1 MSIPSWDGAPQTSSN
16 SWTSSGTGPQQ
27 EMDLSGKLHV
37 ERLELSS
44 KIEKLKTFISM
55 SPKFQELDYRHR
67 DLLEEQLRLMNA
79 YEQTL
84 VERMILLNQPNE
96 D

>member
-1 MSIPSWDGAPQTSSN
+1 MASGLEGLTSPQ
-16 SWTSSGTGPQQ
+16 PP
-27 EMDLSGKLHV
+27 DLVNKLNTERV
-37 ERLELSS
+37 ELAQ
-44 KIEKLKTFISM
+44 KIERLKTFITLDA
-55 SPKFQELDYRHR
+55 KYKELDYRHR

-84 VERMILLNQPNE
+84 VDRMTLLNQPHE

>member
-1 MSIPSWDGAPQTSSN
+1 MSAATGLEGILQE
-16 SWTSSGTGPQQ
+16 GPQLP
-27 EMDLSGKLHV
+27 DLVRKLDTERV
-37 ERLELSS
+37 ELAMKIERLKMFMTLDA
-44 KIEKLKTFISM
+44 
-55 SPKFQELDYRHR
+55 KFKELDYRHR

-84 VERMILLNQPNE
+84 VERMTLLNQPNE

>member
-1 MSIPSWDGAPQTSSN
+1 MASGLEGLTSPQ
-16 SWTSSGTGPQQ
+16 PP
-27 EMDLSGKLHV
+27 DLVNKLNTERV
-37 ERLELSS
+37 ELAQ
-44 KIEKLKTFISM
+44 KIERLKTFITLDA
-55 SPKFQELDYRHR
+55 KFKELDYRHR

-84 VERMILLNQPNE
+84 VDRMTLLNQPNE

>member
-1 MSIPSWDGAPQTSSN
+1 MASGLEGLTSPQ
-16 SWTSSGTGPQQ
+16 PP
-27 EMDLSGKLHV
+27 DLVNKLNTERV
-37 ERLELSS
+37 ELAQ
-44 KIEKLKTFISM
+44 KIERLKTFITLDA
-55 SPKFQELDYRHR
+55 KYKELDYRHR

-84 VERMILLNQPNE
+84 VDRMTLLNQPNE

>member
-1 MSIPSWDGAPQTSSN
+1 MSAATGLEGLTSPQ
-16 SWTSSGTGPQQ
+16 PP
-27 EMDLSGKLHV
+27 DLVNKLNTERV
-37 ERLELSS
+37 ELAQ
-44 KIEKLKTFISM
+44 KIERLKTFITLDA
-55 SPKFQELDYRHR
+55 KFKELDYRHR

>member
-1 MSIPSWDGAPQTSSN
+1 MSAA
-16 SWTSSGTGPQQ
+16 SGLEGILQEGPQLP
-27 EMDLSGKLHV
+27 DLVRKLDTERV
-37 ERLELSS
+37 ELAMKIERLKMFMTLDA
-44 KIEKLKTFISM
+44 
-55 SPKFQELDYRHR
+55 KFKELDYRHR

-84 VERMILLNQPNE
+84 VERMTLLNQPNE

>member
-1 MSIPSWDGAPQTSSN
+1 MSAATGLEGLTSPQ
-16 SWTSSGTGPQQ
+16 PP
-27 EMDLSGKLHV
+27 DLVNKLNIERV
-37 ERLELSS
+37 ELAQ
-44 KIEKLKTFISM
+44 KIERLKTFM
-55 SPKFQELDYRHR
+55 TLDAKFQELDYRHI

-84 VERMILLNQPNE
+84 VERMILLNQKNE

>member
-1 MSIPSWDGAPQTSSN
+1 MMA
-16 SWTSSGTGPQQ
+16 SGLEGLTGPQPP
-27 EMDLSGKLHV
+27 DLVNKLNTERV
-37 ERLELSS
+37 ELAQ
-44 KIEKLKTFISM
+44 KIERLKTFITLDA
-55 SPKFQELDYRHR
+55 KYKELDYRHR

>member
-1 MSIPSWDGAPQTSSN
+1 MSIATGYEGILQE
-16 SWTSSGTGPQQ
+16 GPQLP
-27 EMDLSGKLHV
+27 DLVRKLDTERIELAMKI
-37 ERLELSS
+37 ERL
-44 KIEKLKTFISM
+44 KMFITLDA
-55 SPKFQELDYRHR
+55 KYKELDYRHR

>member
-1 MSIPSWDGAPQTSSN
+1 MSAA
-16 SWTSSGTGPQQ
+16 SGLEGLTGPQPP
-27 EMDLSGKLHV
+27 DLVSKLNTERV
-37 ERLELSS
+37 ELAQ
-44 KIEKLKTFISM
+44 KIERLKTFITLDA
-55 SPKFQELDYRHR
+55 KFKELDYRHR

-84 VERMILLNQPNE
+84 VERLTLLNQPNE

>member
-1 MSIPSWDGAPQTSSN
+1 MMATAWDNVPENQATGDQVL
-16 SWTSSGTGPQQ
+16 GPQPP
-27 EMDLSGKLHV
+27 DLVNKLNTERV
-37 ERLELSS
+37 ELAQ
-44 KIEKLKTFISM
+44 KIERLKTFITLDA
-55 SPKFQELDYRHR
+55 KYKELDYRHR

>member
-1 MSIPSWDGAPQTSSN
+1 MMA
-16 SWTSSGTGPQQ
+16 SGLEGLTGPQPP
-27 EMDLSGKLHV
+27 DLVNKLNTERV
-37 ERLELSS
+37 ELAQ
-44 KIEKLKTFISM
+44 KIERLKTFM
-55 SPKFQELDYRHR
+55 TLDAKFKELDYRHR

-84 VERMILLNQPNE
+84 VERMTLLNQPNE

>member
-1 MSIPSWDGAPQTSSN
+1 MATAWDNVPENQATGDQVL
-16 SWTSSGTGPQQ
+16 GPQPP
-27 EMDLSGKLHV
+27 DLVNKLNTERV
-37 ERLELSS
+37 ELAQ
-44 KIEKLKTFISM
+44 KIERLKTFITLDA
-55 SPKFQELDYRHR
+55 KYKELDYRHR

>member
-1 MSIPSWDGAPQTSSN
+1 MSAATGLEGILQE
-16 SWTSSGTGPQQ
+16 GPQPP
-27 EMDLSGKLHV
+27 DLVRKLDTERV
-37 ERLELSS
+37 ELAMKIERLKMFMTLDA
-44 KIEKLKTFISM
+44 
-55 SPKFQELDYRHR
+55 KFKELDYRHR

-84 VERMILLNQPNE
+84 VERMTLLNQPNE

>member
-1 MSIPSWDGAPQTSSN
+1 MIATAWDNVPVQEARGN
-16 SWTSSGTGPQQ
+16 DILGPHPP
-27 EMDLSGKLHV
+27 ELIGKLDT
-37 ERLELSS
+37 ERRELAQ
-44 KIEKLKTFISM
+44 KIERLKTFITLDA
-55 SPKFQELDYRHR
+55 KFKELDYRHR
-67 DLLEEQLRLMNA
+67 DLLEEQVRLMNA